1 MTQLHEIFYYCTLC
15 LHLSNLGFE
24 GIVDQLNFTC
34 NFCINYLVSEP
45 HIQRNLHFPENFSQQ
60 GEIPFDYR
68 LLPLLRK
75 AIEEEIEYAHEMTGP
90 ENRFLSGGLDIIGH
104 NLADFRVKFSNLFRE
119 LYAYERDVKAVYEK
133 QKSEIL
139 QKLDQKADDFLK
151 ESMTNLLE
159 KDVGFEKRN
168 EKMNRIV
175 ETVRFK
181 QREAKNSI
189 EDLARNEM
197 MQIIEPYSI
206 MIKNT
211 YDRMEKFRSFRPGE
225 NNSFMDLYSLVDD
238 SLNIFESNI
247 ALGKV
252 PDESPRF
259 QEAFQKFNVT
269 LEIEKLST

>member
-1 MTQLHEIFYYCTLC
+1 MGQLHEILYYCTLC

-24 GIVDQLNFTC
+24 DVVDQLNFTC
-34 NFCINYLVSEP
+34 NLCINDLVREP
-45 HIQRNLHFPENFSQQ
+45 EIQRNLYFPEHFSQQ

-68 LLPLLRK
+68 LLPFLRK
-75 AIEEEIEYAHEMTGP
+75 TIEEEIEYAYEMTGP
-90 ENRFLSGGLDIIGH
+90 EESCLYGGLGLIGQS
-104 NLADFRVKFSNLFRE
+104 LADFRVQFSNLFRE

-139 QKLDQKADDFLK
+139 QKLDQKVEEFLK

-159 KDVGFEKRN
+159 KDIGFEKRN

-259 QEAFQKFNVT
+259 QESFQKFNVT